1 MKQDARRNHHATA
14 DPTYVWIKIAPCKEG
29 LAFSTYGF
37 LSISV
42 YHYMYLTIR
51 VISLS
56 VHNSL
61 NKRVFS
67 RTPLCLAFVLGE
79 VREEFSSRSGDGA
92 HGLSPFLLSCG
103 LIGRYKCTMHVTLKL
118 FDGLSKLIALKLELK
133 YNGEGLRR
141 YRLNR
146 QNCSTSW

>member
-1 MKQDARRNHHATA
+1 
-14 DPTYVWIKIAPCKEG
+14 
-29 LAFSTYGF
+29 
-37 LSISV
+37 
-42 YHYMYLTIR
+42 MYLTIW

-103 LIGRYKCTMHVTLKL
+103 FIGRYKCTMHLTLKL
-118 FDGLSKLIALKLELK
+118 FDGLSKLIALELELK

-141 YRLNR
+141 YRPNT
-146 QNCSTSW
+146 QNFSPC